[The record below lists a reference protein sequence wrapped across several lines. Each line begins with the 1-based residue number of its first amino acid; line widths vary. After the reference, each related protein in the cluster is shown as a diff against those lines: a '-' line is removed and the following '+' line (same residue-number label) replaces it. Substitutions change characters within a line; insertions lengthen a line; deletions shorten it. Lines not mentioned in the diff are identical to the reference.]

1 MFTFLCLIIYL
12 QELVTQEKATPLLN
26 APSIVSSSND
36 LKKNSEDLSVAA
48 SHLQFSGSILD
59 APVPSSS
66 LDICSTLQFSIQDL
80 RKRRQQRL
88 SIMQSSCHTSGSV
101 KMRRSTMLQVSF
113 SWH

>member
-1 MFTFLCLIIYL
+1 MFTFLCLIIHL
-12 QELVTQEKATPLLN
+12 QELVTQEKATLLN
-26 APSIVSSSND
+26 VPSIVSSSND

-48 SHLQFSGSILD
+48 SHLQFSGSMLD